1 MSLEAEVSVIGCMLM
16 DKTAAS
22 QAVDALTPEMFLNS
36 ETRRIFEAAT
46 DLYWEGSPIDV
57 VTLKSRISTENKR
70 LIEMAQ
76 GVPTIRHLAE
86 YIRLVREDWQ
96 RWTIRRAAAD
106 LLEQVPSQSVEDS
119 VESLRELVKEQELI
133 LRTQKDEGV
142 SFTQAARQLLQWLQ
156 EKGNRGTIRTGFR
169 WIDKATGGFLKKSV
183 AVLCARSGQGKTDL
197 AINMAVR
204 MAKAGNRVQY
214 FTMEMP
220 AIQLMQRIASQVLRI
235 DGARIRDKNLDETE
249 MRSLEAVLM
258 AFEQNNTMRFVEEP
272 KISLQRLRHNIDL
285 YRPDVIFIDHIGLME
300 RPNVRDSYRALGL
313 VSNELK
319 QIALEKNIAVVELAQ
334 MNRQVEGR
342 KDRTPTLSDIRES
355 GDIEQDADYAF
366 FIQPEDLTNR
376 NLCGDTWA
384 DTRVYLLKNRH
395 GRPGVFECHWQP
407 QYHMFSEVEKRF
419 G

>member
-16 DKTAAS
+16 DKQAAS
-22 QAVDALTPEMFLNS
+22 QAVDALTPEMFQNG
-36 ETRRIFEAAT
+36 ETRTLFEAAT
-46 DLYWEGSPIDV
+46 DLYWEGSPIDA
-57 VTLKSRISTENKR
+57 VTLKSRVPTGNKR
-70 LIEMAQ
+70 LFEMAQ
-76 GVPTIRHLAE
+76 GVPTIRHLEE
-86 YIRLVREDWQ
+86 YIRIVREDWQ
-96 RWTIRRAAAD
+96 RWTIRKAAAD

-119 VESLRELVKEQELI
+119 VETLRELVKEQDLI

-142 SFTQAARQLLQWLQ
+142 SFTQAARQLLQWLH
-156 EKGNRGTIRTGFR
+156 EKEGQGSIRTGFR

-197 AINMAVR
+197 ALNIAVR
-204 MAKAGNRVQY
+204 MAKGGSRVQY

-220 AIQLMQRIASQVLRI
+220 SLQLMQRIASQILRI
-235 DGARIRDKNLDETE
+235 DGARIRDKNLDASE
-249 MRSLEAVLM
+249 MQSLEAVLM
-258 AFEQNNTMRFVEEP
+258 AFEQNSKMRFVEEP
-272 KISLQRLRHNIDL
+272 KISIQRLRHNVDL
-285 YRPDVIFIDHIGLME
+285 YRPDVVFIDHIGLME

-376 NLCGDTWA
+376 NLCGESWA
-384 DTRVYLLKNRH
+384 DTKIYLLKNRH

-407 QYHMFSEVEKRF
+407 QYHLFTDVEKRF
-419 G
+419 E